1 MDQRTHEKIAPH
13 LCGRPVELGAR
24 LTMEATAEMAADS
37 RGLVHGGFTF
47 GLTDHAAMLAVNEP
61 TVVHILDVNAS
72 KEPRR

>member
-1 MDQRTHEKIAPH
+1 MDQRTHEKIARH
-13 LCGRPVELGAR
+13 LCGRPVELGAGRAR

-47 GLTDHAAMLAVNEP
+47 GL
-61 TVVHILDVNAS
+61 NAS